1 MNTRNLREK
10 VRFWL
15 YFLFDP
21 TEHYPVKRYFTRYIA
36 PFLMLLVSF
45 FCILSVAW
53 KPVVVLFFR
62 LSLAC
67 LLPLSVSILL
77 VFLATRLVRFVIY
90 RKKVRSYKPYSKVI
104 RVIKR

>member
-10 VRFWL
+10 VRFFL

-36 PFLMLLVSF
+36 PFLMLLASF

-53 KPVVVLFFR
+53 KPVVVLFLR
-62 LSLAC
+62 LSLGC
-67 LLPLSVSILL
+67 LLPLSVIVLLIL
-77 VFLATRLVRFVIY
+77 VARLVRIMSY
-90 RKKVRSYKPYSKVI
+90 RKKARSYKSYSEVI

>member
-1 MNTRNLREK
+1 MSKRNLREK
-10 VRFWL
+10 VRFFL

-21 TEHYPVKRYFTRYIA
+21 TEGYPVKAYFARYIA
-36 PFLMLLVSF
+36 PLMMLLVSF

-77 VFLATRLVRFVIY
+77 IFLAIRLVRFVNY
-90 RKKVRSYKPYSKVI
+90 RKKVGSHKPFSRVV

>member
-10 VRFWL
+10 VSFWL

-62 LSLAC
+62 LSLGC

-77 VFLATRLVRFVIY
+77 VFLATRIVRFMRY
-90 RKKVRSYKPYSKVI
+90 RKKVRSYKPYKVI